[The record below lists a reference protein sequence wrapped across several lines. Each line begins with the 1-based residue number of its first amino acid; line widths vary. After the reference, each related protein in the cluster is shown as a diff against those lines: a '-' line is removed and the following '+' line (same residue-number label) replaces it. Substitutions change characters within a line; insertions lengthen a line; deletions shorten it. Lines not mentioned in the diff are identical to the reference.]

1 MVKPCHLGKPVSATL
16 VAARNQ
22 TQQKGLPSQP
32 VPPLHQTC
40 ELYLSM
46 LEPIVEEDEL
56 KRTKEL
62 VKDFL
67 KAGGVGERLQR
78 GLERRARNTENWV
91 TEDYLK
97 YEFLNKRHSLAVQSN
112 TALVYPR
119 MEFMDKQEQIRCAAK
134 YIVGF
139 LELKTM
145 IINDALPVEYMKG
158 KPLCMKQ
165 YEQLISSC
173 RIPGLKEDSL
183 VFYGRSSNPP
193 KHITVVHNNQ
203 FFVLDVYNSVG
214 TLLTVDQLCVQLQRI
229 CNTSLQTDM
238 EPVGILTSQHRDIWS
253 KTYISLMKDKTNKE
267 SLSAI
272 QSSIVT
278 VCLDKAMP
286 PVSDEMYRRCVI
298 PWMLTGGGSQWN
310 SGNRWFD
317 KGLQLIIGED
327 GICGINYSHACADG
341 VTQMVLGEH
350 VLQNKNQEKPQMM
363 PPLVMPLPMPQK
375 LHFNITP
382 EVKKDIEETKH
393 NMDIMARNLDVRDR
407 VFDHFGGNVL
417 KAGKMSPDA
426 FVQMAVQLAYYRMYR
441 RCSPIIEPVSLR
453 TFRLGRLANMN
464 STSSASATFVQAFDD
479 PKKQNSEKVDLL
491 EKALKAHKKST
502 NMTISGQDAYGHL
515 FGLKMQAVE
524 ENISMPDLF
533 TDTSFAKA
541 FDFRHFTSQVISKF
555 DCLACIGPEQPSAYL
570 VYYSIKND
578 HIYLMVSTFEAS
590 NTCKE
595 TNAVH
600 LIQAMED
607 ALLDMKTL
615 LEQTPR
621 AKL

>member
-78 GLERRARNTENWV
+78 GLERRARNTENWL
-91 TEDYLK
+91 TEDFLKEDYLH
-97 YEFLNKRHSLAVQSN
+97 KRHSLVVQSN
-112 TALVYPR
+112 TGIAFPR
-119 MEFMDKQEQIRCAAK
+119 MEFIDKQEQMRFAAK

-145 IINDALPVEYMKG
+145 ISNDALPVEYMKG

-214 TLLTVDQLCVQLQRI
+214 TLMTVDQLCVQLERI
-229 CNTSLQTDM
+229 CNASILTDM

-253 KTYISLMKDKTNKE
+253 KTYISLMKDETNKE

-286 PVSDEMYRRCVI
+286 PVSDEMYCRCVI

-327 GICGINYSHACADG
+327 GICGLNLSHVCADG
-341 VTQMVLGEH
+341 V
-350 VLQNKNQEKPQMM
+350 
-363 PPLVMPLPMPQK
+363 
-375 LHFNITP
+375 
-382 EVKKDIEETKH
+382 
-393 NMDIMARNLDVRDR
+393 
-407 VFDHFGGNVL
+407 
-417 KAGKMSPDA
+417 
-426 FVQMAVQLAYYRMYR
+426 VQMALADY
-441 RCSPIIEPVSLR
+441 I
-453 TFRLGRLANMN
+453 
-464 STSSASATFVQAFDD
+464 
-479 PKKQNSEKVDLL
+479 L
-491 EKALKAHKKST
+491 ENK
-502 NMTISGQDAYGHL
+502 
-515 FGLKMQAVE
+515 
-524 ENISMPDLF
+524 
-533 TDTSFAKA
+533 
-541 FDFRHFTSQVISKF
+541 
-555 DCLACIGPEQPSAYL
+555 
-570 VYYSIKND
+570 
-578 HIYLMVSTFEAS
+578 
-590 NTCKE
+590 
-595 TNAVH
+595 
-600 LIQAMED
+600 
-607 ALLDMKTL
+607 
-615 LEQTPR
+615 
-621 AKL
+621 